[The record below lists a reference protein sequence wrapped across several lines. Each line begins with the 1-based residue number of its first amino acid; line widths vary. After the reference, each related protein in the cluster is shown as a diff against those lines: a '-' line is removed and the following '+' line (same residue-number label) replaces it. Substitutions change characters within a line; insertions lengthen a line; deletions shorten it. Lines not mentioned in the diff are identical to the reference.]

1 MQAKTGGLIN
11 YFFLTICVQTKKTVQ
26 YFPELRQFVLKI
38 EIMKNEK
45 KPHHFLKM
53 GGQ

>member
-1 MQAKTGGLIN
+1 MQAKTGGLIELC
-11 YFFLTICVQTKKTVQ
+11 FFTICVRTKNKVQ
-26 YFPELRQFVLKI
+26 YFPQMRQFVLKI